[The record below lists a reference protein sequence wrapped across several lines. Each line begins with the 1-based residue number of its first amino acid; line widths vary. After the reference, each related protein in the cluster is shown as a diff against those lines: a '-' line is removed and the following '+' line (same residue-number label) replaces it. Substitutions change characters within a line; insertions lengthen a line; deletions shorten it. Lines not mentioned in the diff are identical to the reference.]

1 MSYRIRTPRFT
12 PSLKLI
18 RTHTYDW
25 RGEKHN
31 NLLQVLHYAKQN
43 EDGEEEEE
51 ADATR
56 KKRKIKISYAYI
68 DYFAKKRNLIH
79 TY

>member
-1 MSYRIRTPRFT
+1 MRTPRFT

-18 RTHTYDW
+18 RTHTYGW
-25 RGEKHN
+25 RGEQKKN
-31 NLLQVLHYAKQN
+31 NKNLLQVLHYAKQN
-43 EDGEEEEE
+43 EDDEEEEEE

-68 DYFAKKRNLIH
+68 DYFAKKEI
-79 TY
+79 